1 MSDLSK
7 LETMYEKEVRLV
19 QLHKEKAEVLK
30 QRIEQEKGQAILKSV
45 KKINLSP
52 KEFKQLQ
59 KALENEKNI
68 KTLLQ
73 QQTGGSIASDGT
85 ERDVKEQTL

>member
-7 LETMYEKEVRLV
+7 LEAMYDKEVRLV
-19 QLHKEKAEVLK
+19 QVHKEKAEALK

-73 QQTGGSIASDGT
+73 QQTGGNTASDGT

>member
-7 LETMYEKEVRLV
+7 LEAMYDKEVRLV
-19 QLHKEKAEVLK
+19 QVHKEKAEALK

-73 QQTGGSIASDGT
+73 QQTGGNIVSDGT